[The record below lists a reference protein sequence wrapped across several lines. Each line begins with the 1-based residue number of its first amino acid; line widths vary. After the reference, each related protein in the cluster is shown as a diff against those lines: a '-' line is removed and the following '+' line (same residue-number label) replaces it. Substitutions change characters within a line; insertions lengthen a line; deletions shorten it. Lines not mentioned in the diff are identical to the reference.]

1 MINIITSNGI
11 LDITQIQSIIKALI
25 YASVAFVISGL
36 GVIYIC
42 LDESIPVIEAIGA
55 IVALSLCMGIITYA
69 IVVSVLGAGLPM
81 VYRVGCATV
90 LMMVGLLTAAIACNK
105 SLTVLSFLPYE
116 WRAFLAVVGIALEI
130 QVGLSLIYDFIVY
143 YINADELDRIKLKI
157 KKRIRAK

>member
-11 LDITQIQSIIKALI
+11 LDITQIRSIIKALI

-105 SLTVLSFLPYE
+105 SLTVLSFE

-143 YINADELDRIKLKI
+143 YISADELDRIKLKI